1 MAALLRVHF
10 LFELLVVEWTELSP
24 APPRGAPDK
33 ERAAPH
39 APHAPPMRDSLLL
52 REFSMSETELVAET
66 DGMGD
71 EAVDAVNAQMQAQA
85 MYMCR
90 MRDLIEEQLE
100 AYQAIGAYA
109 VIGCEPG
116 AHPPPSS
123 PTNLQPCAPILQPY
137 APILQPCAP
146 ILQTCAS
153 SLRP

>member
-39 APHAPPMRDSLLL
+39 AAPMRDSLLL

-90 MRDLIEEQLE
+90 MRDLLEEQLE

-109 VIGCEPG
+109 IIGCEPG
-116 AHPPPSS
+116 TLPSYHP
-123 PTNLQPCAPILQPY
+123 
-137 APILQPCAP
+137 
-146 ILQTCAS
+146 
-153 SLRP
+153 